1 MTHPSLIKY
10 YKSEIETV
18 GNRTV
23 PSLIYSIIVG
33 GVVVYALAQIIF

>member
-18 GNRTV
+18 GN
-23 PSLIYSIIVG
+23 SSISSMIYSIIIG
-33 GVVVYALAQIIF
+33 GVVVYALAQFIF